1 MAFDLPHGGN
11 ARCARA
17 HSRRAGA
24 GMAKPDVLFY
34 SPYRR
39 EDKMATS
46 SLGQSESPHVTGS
59 KSDAKPDEPTERLTS
74 TSLTP
79 TRMATA
85 CPTSREHSLVADIGH
100 GQINHGAAVSMA
112 AHDCRREP
120 GARLTPT
127 RVLFQD
133 RDDQCGS
140 RELTGASSRA
150 RLLRQ
155 PWRLSVAQT
164 TGARKRGSSPMTL
177 PILNKHRVS

>member
-1 MAFDLPHGGN
+1 
-11 ARCARA
+11 
-17 HSRRAGA
+17 
-24 GMAKPDVLFY
+24 MAKPDVLFY

-120 GARLTPT
+120 GARLTPNA
-127 RVLFQD
+127 RSIPRPRRPMWL
-133 RDDQCGS
+133 
-140 RELTGASSRA
+140 ERA
-150 RLLRQ
+150 DWSIF
-155 PWRLSVAQT
+155 PCP
-164 TGARKRGSSPMTL
+164 SSPPALASVGCSNNWNQKEGFEPYDPADPEQT
-177 PILNKHRVS
+177 